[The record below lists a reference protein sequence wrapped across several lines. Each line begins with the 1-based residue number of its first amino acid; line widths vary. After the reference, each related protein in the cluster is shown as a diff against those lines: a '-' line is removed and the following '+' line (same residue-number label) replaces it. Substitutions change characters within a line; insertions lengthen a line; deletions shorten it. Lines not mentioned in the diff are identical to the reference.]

1 MRRALLGVLLVVC
14 VGVAQAAGVLSGR
27 VVAVADGDTV
37 TVLDSERTQHRIRL
51 AGIDAPERGQAF
63 SNRSKEAL
71 AHMVFQRQVEVHWT
85 KRDRYGRIVGK
96 LVVDGRDTGLVLVQS
111 GLAWWY
117 RAFARDQAPEDR
129 VLYEVAEREA
139 REARRGL
146 WAHADAVAPWEY
158 RRVRRQ

>member
-1 MRRALLGVLLVVC
+1 MRVLLGVLLVFC

-37 TVLDSERTQHRIRL
+37 TVLDSDRTQHRIRL

-63 SNRSKEAL
+63 SNRSKQAL
-71 AHMVFQRQVEVHWT
+71 SDMVFQRTVKVHWT

-96 LVVDGRDTGLVLVQS
+96 VVVDGRDAGLVLVES

-146 WAHADAVAPWEY
+146 WGQPGAVAPWEF

>member
-1 MRRALLGVLLVVC
+1 MRVLLGVLLVVC
-14 VGVAQAAGVLSGR
+14 CGVVQAAGVLSGR
-27 VVAVADGDTV
+27 VVGVTDGDTV
-37 TVLDSERTQHRIRL
+37 TVLDLNRVQHRIRL
-51 AGIDAPERGQAF
+51 AGIDAPEKGQAF

-96 LVVDGRDTGLVLVQS
+96 LVVDGSDTGLVLVQS

-146 WAHADAVAPWEY
+146 WAHSDAVAPWEY
-158 RRVRRQ
+158 RRVRR